1 MKTPKHTPSTKP
13 PRTPTQLTRLHTAF
27 IKAVALGEAPTR
39 AARRIAKDPDR
50 AAQLMVRYT
59 RDPATHLAVKAE
71 IQELIHVHALPLA
84 MAVIL
89 ETLRNPNK
97 DRVAMAQFVYKF
109 AYDRLRASDTDQN
122 TRPAKRRLK
131 GEALKSAI
139 LDAQARVDAA
149 T

>member
-1 MKTPKHTPSTKP
+1 
-13 PRTPTQLTRLHTAF
+13 
-27 IKAVALGEAPTR
+27 
-39 AARRIAKDPDR
+39 
-50 AAQLMVRYT
+50 MVRYT

-139 LDAQARVDAA
+139 LDAQARVDAS